1 MRISRA
7 IIENWRPVKYADFEP
22 TDMTILVGANNSGK
36 TNILSAINFL
46 IGDRYPIPANLLDTD
61 YYLSDRERE
70 IHIQLDF
77 DDAPYTRLDFN
88 TGRSPYPCKLT
99 TSAA

>member
-7 IIENWRPVKYADFEP
+7 IIENWRSVKYADFEP

-61 YYLSDRERE
+61 YYLSDRERD

-77 DDAPYTRLDFN
+77 DDAPTPASISIRVAPP
-88 TGRSPYPCKLT
+88 TPCRLT
-99 TSAA
+99 TGAA